1 MKLKDQIN
9 IPAFLQAIQKCEADV
24 LFVTLEGDRLNL
36 KSTLSQFV
44 FTAVIAGSLK
54 QLEGAIELQ
63 QSSDVA
69 VLSEFITD

>member
-9 IPAFLQAIQKCEADV
+9 IPAFLQAIQECEADV

-54 QLEGAIELQ
+54 QLEGNIELQ
-63 QSSDVA
+63 QSTDA
-69 VLSEFITD
+69 VFLREFVTE

>member
-1 MKLKDQIN
+1 MKLKDQIS
-9 IPAFLQAIQKCEADV
+9 IPVFLQAIQECEADV

-54 QLEGAIELQ
+54 QLEGNIELQ
-63 QSSDVA
+63 QSSDV
-69 VLSEFITD
+69 VFLNEFITD